1 MNYKGKIDHID
12 HIVISDPMY
21 EKNIW
26 CRYEKNDVNAKN
38 WVVNLDIHPMEVE
51 KDNYDVN
58 CNEFSLL
65 LKKEDKTCNIGENDT
80 LIYSKD
86 IKLNDYTI
94 GMDSAC
100 VALGINDKAKEI
112 IDSKE
117 EWQPSCAI
125 RTGGDGTFG
134 TVFEGKKDDELQF
147 LLIMGYIEDELMN
160 QNELFDYLI
169 SQFEIKELV
178 KEDFELES
186 DSHILKNGDKVEVS
200 SCSINNDVGGTT
212 IIRNSR
218 FKDEV
223 DGMNLTIEYP
233 DGKIE
238 HTRIQ
243 STDKLVQLP
252 IEVEVLDKY
261 YDYETGYRYK
271 GKMINKDLIQEFNT
285 FGTTGF
291 KPEDYKKYKNKELYE
306 DAKKASKKYNPEIVY
321 FSEFDVVK
329 VLEKV
334 ENKNDGIEI

>member
-1 MNYKGKIDHID
+1 MNYKGKIDNID
-12 HIVISDPMY
+12 YIVISDPMY

-80 LIYSKD
+80 LIYSED

-125 RTGGDGTFG
+125 RTCGDGTFG
-134 TVFEGKKDDELQF
+134 TVFEGK
-147 LLIMGYIEDELMN
+147 ED
-160 QNELFDYLI
+160 
-169 SQFEIKELV
+169 S
-178 KEDFELES
+178 ELES

-212 IIRNSR
+212 MIRNSR

-271 GKMINKDLIQEFNT
+271 GKMINKELIKDFDT

-306 DAKKASKKYNPEIVY
+306 DAKKASKNYNPEIVY

-329 VLEKV
+329 ILEKV